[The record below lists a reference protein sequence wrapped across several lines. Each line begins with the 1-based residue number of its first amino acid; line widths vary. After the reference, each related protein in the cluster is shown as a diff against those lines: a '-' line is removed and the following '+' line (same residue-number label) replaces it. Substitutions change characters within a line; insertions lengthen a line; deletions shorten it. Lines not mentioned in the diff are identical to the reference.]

1 MGGQGEAADTL
12 YQLGTLERR
21 RGDWKEAGGYF
32 NRAADAYAKAYGPRD
47 RRVEEAT
54 RRARDMAQLMGER
67 PGTRGGKPSAGVAV
81 AASGTGKTG
90 AGRASGRSDSKARGA
105 NGSGRSDSKA
115 RGANGSGRSDS
126 KARGAN
132 GSGRH
137 ATESNATSREKRGH
151 RGEMRAERDN
161 AAVGAKSKAR
171 R

>member
-115 RGANGSGRSDS
+115 RGANGSGR
-126 KARGAN
+126 
-132 GSGRH
+132 H